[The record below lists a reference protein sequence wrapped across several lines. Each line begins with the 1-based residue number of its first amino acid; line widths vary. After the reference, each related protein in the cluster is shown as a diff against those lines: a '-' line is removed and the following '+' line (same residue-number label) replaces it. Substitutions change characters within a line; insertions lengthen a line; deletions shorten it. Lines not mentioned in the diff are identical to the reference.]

1 VRLIGREQE
10 AGRAAL
16 LAAVPALLA
25 VATVLSHG
33 DLRVGLMVAT
43 VVAGIAWCL
52 VWWPELLVMAYMFT
66 GNFAFEPRL
75 APGGLNVSFNQVM
88 FVGVLFII
96 LLHAGQVMSTG
107 RSRAGLGLIGFSVAL
122 AVGML
127 WTLGPTYGSSK
138 VIRTLGVV
146 LPSMLATI
154 GLLAARRSIVPLF
167 GAIWAIGFGLNLAA
181 WARYPA
187 SLDEA
192 RRLTALGSG
201 PNVFGRTVG
210 LTVLVS
216 VFLVIWL
223 VKKQNRTRLENV
235 LLVGAVASALV
246 TTPGFVLA
254 QARGPSLAMVTA
266 LGLFALLSLGGSWRR
281 VVAIA
286 LLALGAWLL
295 VDYTM
300 SNLVLASRFDL
311 SNEWN
316 MGSIVYRK
324 GMLLETVDLVGRHP
338 WMGVGTGG
346 WPVEIFGID
355 DRRYPHHFFAEV
367 AAELGLPAATAMLL
381 LFVSLPLLGFRVW
394 RRLDDGPQ
402 SAALLAAGTLFVYF
416 LVNIQISGDSVDN
429 RLIWILLAAL
439 EAATVKGAASCSP
452 TAVAAATHRPGGG
465 RPRWPATTVGQPS
478 PATLT

>member
-1 VRLIGREQE
+1 MRLIGREQE

-16 LAAVPALLA
+16 LGAVPALLA
-25 VATVLSHG
+25 VATVLTGSG
-33 DLRVGLMVAT
+33 AARTGLVLAT
-43 VVAGIAWCL
+43 VVTGVAWCL

-66 GNFAFEPRL
+66 GRFAFDPRL

-96 LLHAGQVMSTG
+96 VVHARRVMTTG
-107 RSRAGLGLIGFSVAL
+107 RSLAGMGLIGFSVVL
-122 AVGML
+122 AAGML
-127 WTLGPTYGSSK
+127 WTLGPTYGASK
-138 VIRTLGVV
+138 VVRTLGVV
-146 LPSMLATI
+146 LPSALATI
-154 GLLAARRSIVPLF
+154 GLLRARRSVVPLF
-167 GAIWAIGFGLNLAA
+167 AAIWAVGFGLNLAA

-223 VKKQNRTRLENV
+223 AKKRGRTRLENV
-235 LLVGAVASALV
+235 LLVGAVASAV
-246 TTPGFVLA
+246 ATTPGFVLA
-254 QARGPSLAMVTA
+254 QARGPSLAMVAA

-281 VVAIA
+281 VAAIA
-286 LLALGAWLL
+286 LLAAGAWLL

-316 MGSIVYRK
+316 MGSIVYRQAV
-324 GMLLETVDLVGRHP
+324 LLETADLVGRNP
-338 WMGVGTGG
+338 WLGVGTGG

-367 AAELGLPAATAMLL
+367 AAELGLPVATALL
-381 LFVSLPLLGFRVW
+381 ALFIALPISALRVW
-394 RRLDDGPQ
+394 RRLDDGPAR
-402 SAALLAAGTLFVYF
+402 SALLASATLFVYF
-416 LVNIQISGDSVDN
+416 AVNIQISGDSVDN

-439 EAATVKGAASCSP
+439 EAATLYGAAAC
-452 TAVAAATHRPGGG
+452 
-465 RPRWPATTVGQPS
+465 S
-478 PATLT
+478 PATVAAPPGRRLAASIAPATLPG

>member
-1 VRLIGREQE
+1 MRLIGREQE

-16 LAAVPALLA
+16 LGAVPALLA
-25 VATVLSHG
+25 VATVLTGSG
-33 DLRVGLMVAT
+33 AARTGLVLAT
-43 VVAGIAWCL
+43 VVTGVAWCL

-66 GNFAFEPRL
+66 GRFAFDPRL

-96 LLHAGQVMSTG
+96 VVHARRVMTTG
-107 RSRAGLGLIGFSVAL
+107 RSLAGMGLIGFSVVL
-122 AVGML
+122 AAGML
-127 WTLGPTYGSSK
+127 WTLGPTYGASK
-138 VIRTLGVV
+138 VVRTLGVV
-146 LPSMLATI
+146 LPSALATI
-154 GLLAARRSIVPLF
+154 GLLRARRSVVPLF
-167 GAIWAIGFGLNLAA
+167 AAIWAVGFGLNLAA

-223 VKKQNRTRLENV
+223 AKKRGRTRLENV
-235 LLVGAVASALV
+235 LLVGAVASAV
-246 TTPGFVLA
+246 ATTPGFVLA
-254 QARGPSLAMVTA
+254 QARGPSLAMVAA
-266 LGLFALLSLGGSWRR
+266 LGMFALLSLGGSWRR
-281 VVAIA
+281 VAAIA
-286 LLALGAWLL
+286 LLAAGAWLL

-316 MGSIVYRK
+316 MGSIVYRQAV
-324 GMLLETVDLVGRHP
+324 LLETADLVGRNP
-338 WMGVGTGG
+338 WLGVGTGG

-367 AAELGLPAATAMLL
+367 AAELGLPVATALL
-381 LFVSLPLLGFRVW
+381 ALFIALPISALRVW
-394 RRLDDGPQ
+394 RRLDDGPAR
-402 SAALLAAGTLFVYF
+402 SALLASATLFVYF
-416 LVNIQISGDSVDN
+416 AVNIQISGDSVDN

-439 EAATVKGAASCSP
+439 EAATLYGAAAC
-452 TAVAAATHRPGGG
+452 
-465 RPRWPATTVGQPS
+465 S
-478 PATLT
+478 PATVAAPPGRRLAASIAPATLPG